1 MATLLDVLFALVALW
16 LYFFVPGYLLVKAL
30 WPEKRW
36 KGPKAEMTA
45 VEMVTAG
52 FVSSLGLLLV
62 IGFVLGNTNAFQA
75 SEADPLLEEVL
86 AALSLA
92 FLALGWFRGA
102 YAREPPPAPSFV
114 EPVSAG
120 EEDLAPTF
128 SRFESLLRE
137 EREAQRSLRQARR
150 EKAPSD
156 EVRALEARV
165 EEVRAKRRRAQQERE
180 AAIHG

>member
-1 MATLLDVLFALVALW
+1 MATFVDVPFALVALL

-36 KGPKAEMTA
+36 KGPKAEITA

-52 FVSSLGLLLV
+52 FLSSLGLLLV
-62 IGFVLGNTNAFQA
+62 IGFVLGNSNAFQA
-75 SEADPLLEEVL
+75 SAADPLLEEIL
-86 AALSLA
+86 AALSLV

-102 YAREPPPAPSFV
+102 YAREPPQVPSFV
-114 EPVSAG
+114 EPVSPG
-120 EEDLAPTF
+120 EEDLASTF
-128 SRFESLLRE
+128 GRLESLLRD

-150 EKAPSD
+150 EKAPSED
-156 EVRALEARV
+156 LRALEARV